1 MSLFRK
7 QTTRYFDANGK
18 RVTSTT
24 PDATKAKERSKVWSA
39 RYRDADGIVREV
51 KLFRDKTASQQKLN
65 ELVRKSE
72 LGKAGLVNPH
82 EQHAKT
88 PLAKHL
94 DQFIADLRNRGRTVA
109 HVDLIETRV
118 RSLIG
123 KSKAKFIG
131 DLSASQVQTSLAGLQ
146 DEGLS
151 QQTVNHYLRAIKQFS
166 RWLVKDRRTAVDA
179 LQHLAG
185 GNVATDRRL
194 ERRELTD
201 GELRLLL
208 NAARTGKPSLGLAGW
223 QRFALYATAV
233 GTGLR
238 ANELASLTR
247 RSFAL
252 TDETATVTIEAAH
265 EKARRGDTLPLP
277 PDLAEMLRPWLATL
291 GADEPLWPGKWAQQK
306 RASKFLQVD
315 LANARQTWLET
326 ADDDAQREAMNQTD
340 FLKYRDRDDQQAD
353 FHALRHTFLS
363 RLGRSGA
370 SAKVMQRLARH
381 STVELTIGRYTH
393 AGLFDLSA
401 AVNKLP
407 ALPMVDQTPLDELQ
421 PLHATGTNDQD
432 SLPPIRH
439 SVLVARMVARA
450 DEKTGFRVM
459 TADESDADK
468 VPFDRNAKRPENQ
481 GVCEPLMTAD
491 ERRGWDLN
499 PRGTYAPAGFQDRC
513 IRDGTD
519 NQANGLQLVSDLGCT
534 NGCTRETE
542 NDRGCTT
549 AESAT
554 KPVDAELSK
563 VIDAWPTLPE
573 HLKAAVLALVA
584 TAQNSFR

>member
-1 MSLFRK
+1 M
-7 QTTRYFDANGK
+7 
-18 RVTSTT
+18 
-24 PDATKAKERSKVWSA
+24 
-39 RYRDADGIVREV
+39 
-51 KLFRDKTASQQKLN
+51 
-65 ELVRKSE
+65 
-72 LGKAGLVNPH
+72 
-82 EQHAKT
+82 
-88 PLAKHL
+88 
-94 DQFIADLRNRGRTVA
+94 
-109 HVDLIETRV
+109 
-118 RSLIG
+118 
-123 KSKAKFIG
+123 
-131 DLSASQVQTSLAGLQ
+131 
-146 DEGLS
+146 
-151 QQTVNHYLRAIKQFS
+151 
-166 RWLVKDRRTAVDA
+166 KDRRTAVDA

-208 NAARTGKPSLGLAGW
+208 NSARTGKPSLGLTGW
-223 QRFALYATAV
+223 QRFTLYVTAV

-238 ANELASLTR
+238 VNELASLTR
-247 RSFAL
+247 RSFDL
-252 TDETATVTIEAAH
+252 TDEVATVTIEAAH

-326 ADDDAQREAMNQTD
+326 ADDDEQREAMNKTD

-353 FHALRHTFLS
+353 FHALRHTFLP

-407 ALPMVDQTPLDELQ
+407 ALPMVDPTPQNERQTLQ
-421 PLHATGTNDQD
+421 ATGTNDQD
-432 SLPPIRH
+432 TTPPVRH

-459 TADESDADK
+459 RVTPTKARSTET
-468 VPFDRNAKRPENQ
+468 RNALK
-481 GVCEPLMTAD
+481 
-491 ERRGWDLN
+491 
-499 PRGTYAPAGFQDRC
+499 
-513 IRDGTD
+513 
-519 NQANGLQLVSDLGCT
+519 
-534 NGCTRETE
+534 TR
-542 NDRGCTT
+542 
-549 AESAT
+549 A
-554 KPVDAELSK
+554 
-563 VIDAWPTLPE
+563 
-573 HLKAAVLALVA
+573 LA
-584 TAQNSFR
+584 SR

>member
-7 QTTRYFDANGK
+7 QTTRYVGPDGK
-18 RVTSTT
+18 RVAKTT
-24 PDATKAKERSKVWSA
+24 LGATKVKERSKVWSA
-39 RYRDADGIVREV
+39 RYRDADGILREE

-72 LGKAGLVNPH
+72 LGRAGLVNPH
-82 EQHAKT
+82 EQHAKM
-88 PLAKHL
+88 PLADHL
-94 DQFIADLRNRGRTVA
+94 DQFIADLRNRGRSVA

-131 DLSASQVQTSLAGLQ
+131 DLSASQVQTSLATLQ

-194 ERRELTD
+194 ERRELSD

-208 NAARTGKPSLGLAGW
+208 DAARTGKPSLGLTGW
-223 QRFALYATAV
+223 QRFALYATAL

-247 RSFAL
+247 RSFDL
-252 TDETATVTIEAAH
+252 TDETATVSIEAAH

-277 PDLAEMLRPWLATL
+277 PDLAEMLKPWLATL
-291 GADEPLWPGKWAQQK
+291 GGDEPLWPGPWARQK

-315 LANARQTWLET
+315 LANARLRWLET
-326 ADDDAQREAMNQTD
+326 ADDDEQREAMEKTD

-353 FHALRHTFLS
+353 FHSLRHTFLS

-407 ALPMVDQTPLDELQ
+407 ALPMVDPRPQDERQLLQ
-421 PLHATGTNDQD
+421 ATGTNDNR
-432 SLPPIRH
+432 P
-439 SVLVARMVARA
+439 VLVARMVARA
-450 DEKTGFRVM
+450 TEKTGLALM
-459 TADESDADK
+459 TADESGDAETGC
-468 VPFDRNAKRPENQ
+468 DRNAKRPENQ

-513 IRDGTD
+513 NRPLCHLSVGCLDWSGI
-519 NQANGLQLVSDLGCT
+519 LLVEPMRC
-534 NGCTRETE
+534 
-542 NDRGCTT
+542 
-549 AESAT
+549 
-554 KPVDAELSK
+554 
-563 VIDAWPTLPE
+563 
-573 HLKAAVLALVA
+573 
-584 TAQNSFR
+584 